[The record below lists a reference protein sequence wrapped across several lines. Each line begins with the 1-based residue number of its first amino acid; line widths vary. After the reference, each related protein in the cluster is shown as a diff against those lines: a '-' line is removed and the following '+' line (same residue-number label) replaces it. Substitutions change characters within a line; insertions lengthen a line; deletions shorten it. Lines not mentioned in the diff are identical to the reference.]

1 MAAPLIAWAEIRKAK
16 SRASSES
23 CDVVQLVAVHA
34 VPVNRTGRRA
44 DSTLCGVKV
53 VGEPEDCPFHASLTA
68 SRCVECAERLGQS
81 HPDR

>member
-34 VPVNRTGRRA
+34 VPVNRTG
-44 DSTLCGVKV
+44 K
-53 VGEPEDCPFHASLTA
+53 AS
-68 SRCVECAERLGQS
+68 
-81 HPDR
+81 